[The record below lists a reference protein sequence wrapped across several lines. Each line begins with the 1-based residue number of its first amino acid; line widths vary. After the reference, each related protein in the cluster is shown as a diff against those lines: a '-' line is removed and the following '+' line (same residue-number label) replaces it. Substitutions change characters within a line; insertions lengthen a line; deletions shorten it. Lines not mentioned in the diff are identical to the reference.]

1 MTKKLAHQQLRIM
14 GIIGAIELDERGR
27 FRQFPRLDAVF
38 VQQIGKQRLA
48 DAGLAQHKHMHPVP
62 WIQDGRLP
70 LLDLME
76 KAGILLQ
83 EIIHVHD
90 FRRFLRCRNL
100 LGHLACAREK
110 TYRSGFFFVATFF
123 FIQLIQITR
132 NIASVA
138 FQSIGD
144 FLGRYA
150 LLLLLVKHTQCLKH
164 FFNPLQK
171 SSPLGKRLHSNDN
184 RTIL

>member
-1 MTKKLAHQQLRIM
+1 M
-14 GIIGAIELDERGR
+14 GIIGAIELDEGGR
-27 FRQFPRLDAVF
+27 FGQFPRLDTVF

-48 DAGLAQHKHMHPVP
+48 HPSFAQQQHMHAVP
-62 WIQDGRLP
+62 WIQDGSLP

-83 EIIHVHD
+83 EFIHVHD
-90 FRRFLRCRNL
+90 FRRFLWCRSL

-110 TYRSGFFFVATFF
+110 TYRSGFFFVAAFF
-123 FIQLIQITR
+123 LIQLIQITR

-150 LLLLLVKHTQCLKH
+150 MLLFLVKHAQCL
-164 FFNPLQK
+164 
-171 SSPLGKRLHSNDN
+171 
-184 RTIL
+184 

>member
-1 MTKKLAHQQLRIM
+1 MAKQLAHQQLRVM
-14 GIIGAIELDERGR
+14 GIISAIELDEWRGL
-27 FRQFPRLDAVF
+27 RQFSGLDAVF
-38 VQQIGKQRLA
+38 VQQIGKQRFPYA
-48 DAGLAQHKHMHPVP
+48 SPAQQQHMHAVP
-62 WIQDGRLP
+62 WIQDGSLP

-90 FRRFLRCRNL
+90 FRRFLWCRSL

-110 TYRSGFFFVATFF
+110 PYRSGFFFVAAFF
-123 FIQLIQITR
+123 LIQLIQVTR

-150 LLLLLVKHTQCLKH
+150 LLLFLVKHAQCL
-164 FFNPLQK
+164 
-171 SSPLGKRLHSNDN
+171 
-184 RTIL
+184 